1 MSIEKNMALYY
12 EYLFDNQFSPLPPPT
27 LIWLDHL
34 AIAQFLDPEHPSN
47 YRRMCKD
54 NQACKVTTMYTSHTV
69 L

>member
-34 AIAQFLDPEHPSN
+34 AIAQFLDPEQPSN
-47 YRRMCKD
+47 YRRMCEVD
-54 NQACKVTTMYTSHTV
+54 SYQV
-69 L
+69 LASAG